1 MKTDY
6 KKLLEDE
13 KKLIELINKRKTKK
27 DELFF
32 HLLEKLSYVQ
42 FSLSMIELKNNTRKK
57 INEALECH
65 SDFLLEVER
74 SGEIKI

>member
-42 FSLSMIELKNNTRKK
+42 FSLSMKK

>member
-1 MKTDY
+1 METDY

-42 FSLSMIELKNNTRKK
+42 FSLSMIELKNKTRTNT
-57 INEALECH
+57 NEALEYH
-65 SDFLLEVER
+65 SDFLLEIER
-74 SGEIKI
+74 SEEVKI